1 MQDFLNS
8 ILDFITSEK
17 VAYVLSLIAALYIP
31 VSKIVSSIANKKL
44 EKKILNKDAL
54 LKVVKNEY
62 ETYSKDTNNIIKEIS
77 EKYLE
82 AKETV
87 EKVNNILRKQNEA
100 LEIAFNNSNLNASAK
115 LLVSEIL
122 KTKEETKTIAK
133 EDEIIKDEQI
143 PISNAAKTG
152 VVEEKENGKKEIRRV
167 K

>member
-62 ETYSKDTNNIIKEIS
+62 ETYLKDTNNIIKEIS

-87 EKVNNILRKQNEA
+87 EKVNNILQKQNEA
-100 LEIAFNNSNLNASAK
+100 LEIAFNNSNLNRRNFARSYFCG
-115 LLVSEIL
+115 LLIAVIL
-122 KTKEETKTIAK
+122 
-133 EDEIIKDEQI
+133 IIFVAVLVGAGI
-143 PISNAAKTG
+143 FAFNNA
-152 VVEEKENGKKEIRRV
+152 RLF
-167 K
+167 

>member
-62 ETYSKDTNNIIKEIS
+62 ETYLKDTNNIIKEIS

-115 LLVSEIL
+115 LLVSKIL
-122 KTKEETKTIAK
+122 KAKEEVKSVVK
-133 EDEIIKDEQI
+133 EDEIKKDEQL
-143 PISNAAKTG
+143 PISNAIKK
-152 VVEEKENGKKEIRRV
+152 VVEEKDDGKKEIKRV